1 MNRTELDI
9 ASNRR
14 ARKYER
20 SVTLRRVLW
29 TLCQPLFRM
38 SPRPLF
44 AWRSWLLRVF
54 GARIGEHVH
63 VYGTTRVYMPWNLT
77 VGNWST
83 IGEWTLVYNLGM
95 VTIGEKATVSHGAH
109 LCAGTHDFEKPDLPL
124 RRPRIVIGSQ
134 AWICADAFVG
144 PGITIGDGAVVGA
157 RAVVVRDVAPW
168 VVVAGNPARTIRDR
182 NMT

>member
-109 LCAGTHDFEKPDLPL
+109 LCAG
-124 RRPRIVIGSQ
+124 
-134 AWICADAFVG
+134 
-144 PGITIGDGAVVGA
+144 
-157 RAVVVRDVAPW
+157 
-168 VVVAGNPARTIRDR
+168 
-182 NMT
+182 